1 MKKLQKKSMKLA
13 EVGAWDLRKEA
24 LCNVEMHSEA
34 ASANVEA
41 LASYPKDLTKIVNE
55 GGYTKP

>member
-1 MKKLQKKSMKLA
+1 
-13 EVGAWDLRKEA
+13 
-24 LCNVEMHSEA
+24 MHSEA
-34 ASANVEA
+34 ASVNVEA